1 MINLEYIKEIHIN
14 EAVLHVLD
22 NNSGEPLLNEYTIE
36 LNEEIYKFLLR
47 HVERC
52 LKDEELR
59 YAVFNEERNIVK
71 DLSQEYLNG
80 ENSLLEVS
88 KELARQMF
96 VLMRSK
102 GNIPSCDLVVISI
115 STEHGPMLGI
125 LKMDYVKNYSHSID
139 FVDDKIGINIVPQF
153 TGLPA
158 SSQKIQ
164 KCAFIKLLNIDQKF
178 NLMVIDKSNNKEKE
192 EYGSNYFINSYLG
205 CSIIDNERDMTKAF
219 VNAAESFTR
228 NKLKENA
235 DTQETVRTAIK
246 KKLKEEEHIDVKALS
261 EDLFKDQYEAQQ
273 DFIEYVS
280 SSGVGIEEKIPVD
293 KEWVSKKLKR
303 VRLKIDSD
311 IDLYINEETYDDNRR
326 FEIQRN
332 GDGSINIVIKHVMN
346 YIEK

>member
-1 MINLEYIKEIHIN
+1 VINLEYIKEIHIN
-14 EAVLHVLD
+14 EAILHVLD
-22 NNSGEPLLNEYTIE
+22 NNSEEPLLNEYTLE

-52 LKDEELR
+52 VKDEELK
-59 YAVFNEERNIVK
+59 YAVFNPERNIVK
-71 DLSQEYLNG
+71 DLSQEYINS

-96 VLMRSK
+96 VLMRTK
-102 GNIPSCDLVVISI
+102 GNIPSCDLLVVSI

-125 LKMDYVKNYSHSID
+125 MKMDYVKNYTHSID
-139 FVDDKIGINIVPQF
+139 FVENKIGINIIPQF

-164 KCAFIKLLNIDQKF
+164 KCAFIKPLKEDQQF

-192 EYGSNYFINSYLG
+192 EYGSNYFITNYLG
-205 CSIIDNERDMTKAF
+205 CSVINNERDITKAF
-219 VNAAESFTR
+219 ISAAENWTR
-228 NKLKENA
+228 NKLQDA
-235 DTQETVRTAIK
+235 STQEVVRSTIK

-261 EDLFKDQYEAQQ
+261 EDLFKDQYDAQQ
-273 DFIEYVS
+273 DFIEFVS
-280 SSGVGIEEKIPVD
+280 NSGVEEGVPVD
-293 KEWVSKKLKR
+293 KEYVAKKLKR
-303 VRLKIDSD
+303 VRLKIDKD
-311 IDLYINEETYDDNRR
+311 IDLYINEETYDDQSK